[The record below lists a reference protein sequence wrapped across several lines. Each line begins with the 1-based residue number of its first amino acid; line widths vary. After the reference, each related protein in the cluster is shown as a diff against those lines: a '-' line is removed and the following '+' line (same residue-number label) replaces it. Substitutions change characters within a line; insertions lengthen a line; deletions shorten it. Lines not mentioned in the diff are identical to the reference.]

1 MKKVM
6 AFGTFDGLHAGH
18 RAFLKQAR
26 GYGDHLTVVVARDH
40 IVKAL
45 KGHFPKI
52 DFRRRCKRLMQEE
65 VVDGLVGSDADLGS
79 WEVLEQCRPDVVAI
93 GYDQTRLKKSLES
106 HLEKLPW
113 TPEIRVMGFH
123 PPKDASS

>member
-18 RAFLKQAR
+18 RAFLKEAR

-52 DFRRRCKRLMQEE
+52 DFRRRCKLLMQEE
-65 VVDGLVGSDADLGS
+65 DVDGVVGSDADLES
-79 WEVLEQCRPDVVAI
+79 WGVLEECRPDVIAI
-93 GYDQTRLKKSLES
+93 GYDQTRLKKSLEA
-106 HLEKLPW
+106 HLQQLPW
-113 TPEIRVMGFH
+113 RPEIRVMEFH
-123 PPKDASS
+123 GPGDPPS